1 MTMPTKT
8 PNFWN
13 RFISRLKGQAP
24 HGQGRSD
31 LPDIG
36 DDGLLAEPA
45 EFFDENAAETGDR
58 AAKPLSRWR
67 RDQAIA
73 RLQEGY
79 ERVSRLIE
87 DIQSHMAQQ
96 GERSDRMCA
105 AIEQL
110 NRSLADLPAVTRQQ
124 HQTLESIAGQLQANH
139 ARTQQLSESLS
150 DLPRLT
156 KTQSETL
163 AGIGRQLEMT
173 GEQNLVTSQNME
185 KIGQAIK
192 GLGDTNERQSQ
203 VLHEMNNKA
212 DEKTALLNDLI
223 LRQNRRFIMLFV
235 VTILLA
241 VAAVGAVIV
250 GIMLR
255 QA

>member
-1 MTMPTKT
+1 MPTQT

-13 RFISRLKGQAP
+13 RFISRLKGRSSS
-24 HGQGRSD
+24 HGGGRPD

-45 EFFDENAAETGDR
+45 EYFDESGPDTGDR
-58 AAKPLSRWR
+58 TAKPISRWR

-79 ERVSRLIE
+79 ERVSHLIE
-87 DIQSHMAQQ
+87 DIQTHMTQQ

-110 NRSLADLPAVTRQQ
+110 SRSLADLPAATRQQ

-163 AGIGRQLEMT
+163 ASIGRQLEMT
-173 GEQNLVTSQNME
+173 GEQNVVAAQNME
-185 KIGQAIK
+185 RIGQAIK
-192 GLGDTNERQSQ
+192 SLGDTNERQSQ
-203 VLHEMNNKA
+203 ILNEMNAKA
-212 DEKTALLNDLI
+212 DEKTALLNELI

-241 VAAVGAVIV
+241 VAAVGAVIT
-250 GIMLR
+250 GFLLR
-255 QA
+255 LA